1 MAGSDGYANLKK
13 LIMLLKMGKPPA
25 NIPPEKLFD
34 AISGNVKEFTVQ
46 IQIWAIK
53 LFEDENFIKTFL
65 KLFQTRWIK
74 YSMEKVLTREFDG
87 P

>member
-53 LFEDENFIKTFL
+53 LFEDRNFMKK
-65 KLFQTRWIK
+65 KLNNIFRQGGSSTQWKK
-74 YSMEKVLTREFDG
+74 Y
-87 P
+87 